1 MNGTLPLVRFVRDL
15 RAEGVPVGPAVA
27 GDLLAAI
34 ERVGAASASDV
45 YWALRSL
52 TVTSPSQVA
61 AFDRVF
67 VRFFGAPPEEEPAE
81 HVVRRTWTVE
91 AGGDAASD
99 AEAREEEGTTGAG
112 LAERLSTKDFAA
124 LTPGETVQMRSLIA
138 AMVWSPGTV
147 RSRRR
152 RPSPS
157 GDRPDLRRTLRGAV
171 GADGDLLRIATTRR
185 RERPRPLVFVADV
198 SGSMERYAEMLLYF
212 AHALRGRFGPV
223 ESFVFSTRLT
233 RITRQ
238 MERRDPSAAIA
249 EVADAVHD
257 WSGGT
262 KIGDAIRTFNREWS
276 RRLARGG
283 PVVLIVSDGWDRG
296 QPSMLS
302 EEMARLARSV
312 HRIVWLNPLAG
323 RPGYAPET
331 RGMQAALP
339 FVDDFL
345 AAATLDDLAALVSL
359 LASVSPR

>member
-1 MNGTLPLVRFVRDL
+1 MTAAVPLVRFVREL
-15 RAEGVPVGPAVA
+15 RDEGVPVGPAVA
-27 GDLLAAI
+27 VDLLAAI
-34 ERVGAASASDV
+34 ERVGASPAADV

-67 VRFFGAPPEEEPAE
+67 VRFFGTPPGEDGREQ
-81 HVVRRTWTVE
+81 VVRRTWTVRAE
-91 AGGDAASD
+91 GDGGDDGDD
-99 AEAREEEGTTGAG
+99 ADEDGTTGAG
-112 LAERLSTKDFAA
+112 LAERIATKDFAD
-124 LTPGETVQMRSLIA
+124 LTARETVEMRALIA
-138 AMVWSPGTV
+138 AMVWSPGLV

-152 RPSPS
+152 RPAVA

-171 GADGDLLRIATTRR
+171 RADGDLLRIATTRR

-212 AHALRGRFGPV
+212 AHALRGRFGHV

-233 RITRQ
+233 RITRE
-238 MERRDPSAAIA
+238 MERRDPSAALA
-249 EVADAVHD
+249 DVAGAVHD

-276 RRLARGG
+276 RRLSRGG
-283 PVVLIVSDGWDRG
+283 PVVLVVSDGWDRG
-296 QPSMLS
+296 SPSLLS
-302 EEMARLARSV
+302 DEMARLARSV

-331 RGMQAALP
+331 RGMRAALP

-345 AAATLDDLAALVSL
+345 PAATLEDLASLVSL